1 MLVVTIPHPGVLTKR
16 TIDNHP
22 KAAHGLPFPL
32 EPNMKSMNLFAQ
44 IAKIDESKHEVW
56 GVATAEVVDKEGEI
70 FDYDSSKP
78 YFKNW
83 SDEISKATDGKSLG
97 NVREMHVPSAVGKL
111 VAIAFDDDM
120 KQIRV
125 GACIVDGVAW
135 QKCILGV
142 YTGFSIGGAYV
153 KSWKDGEFVRFTANP
168 IEISVVDNPCVP
180 GAHFTAVK
188 ADGTC
193 EVRKFTHTS
202 GGTDP
207 ALKIG
212 ARHSKATTAHLEAIK
227 SCMDKMAENHEEVAT
242 HMDALLDTDAAAAT
256 TRSASAHMKKIPGDP
271 RSGVKTG
278 DQSTMLEANDKA
290 QLEKARAG
298 SASALAKLAEM
309 EQEVAGL
316 RSEME
321 SNNQEI
327 QRSLSNLLSLIE
339 KFVSPQQFTGRVA
352 RTGVPTQTVTKEDD
366 ARPALA
372 KSAGE
377 PSVHELLKRTLQQPQ
392 PASVYLR

>member
-1 MLVVTIPHPGVLTKR
+1 
-16 TIDNHP
+16 
-22 KAAHGLPFPL
+22 
-32 EPNMKSMNLFAQ
+32 MKQSVNLFAQ

-56 GVATAEVVDKEGEI
+56 GIATAEVVDKEGEI
-70 FDYDSSKP
+70 FDYESSKP
-78 YFKNW
+78 YFKRW
-83 SDEISKATDGKSLG
+83 SDEIAKATDGKSLG

-111 VAIAFDDDM
+111 VAIDFDDQL
-120 KQIRV
+120 KQVRV
-125 GACIVDGVAW
+125 GARIVDGAAW
-135 QKCILGV
+135 QKCTLGV

-153 KSWKDGEFVRFTANP
+153 KTWKDGEFVRFTANP
-168 IEISVVDNPCVP
+168 VEISVVDNPCVP

-193 EVRKFTHTS
+193 EVRKFKA
-202 GGTDP
+202 DR

-212 ARHSKATTAHLEAIK
+212 ARHSKETRAHLHAIRNCLQKLAQSHQEAA
-227 SCMDKMAENHEEVAT
+227 MHL
-242 HMDALLDTDAAAAT
+242 DALLEKDDADGAAMSV
-256 TRSASAHMKKIPGDP
+256 SANMKKSPEDSRPGTKI
-271 RSGVKTG
+271 GE
-278 DQSTMLEANDKA
+278 QNTMLDANDKS
-290 QLEKARAG
+290 QLEKAHAN

-327 QRSLSNLLSLIE
+327 QQSLSNLLSLVE
-339 KFVSPQQFTGRVA
+339 KLLASQEPGGRVA

-377 PSVHELLKRTLQQPQ
+377 PSVHELLKRTLQKPQ

>member
-1 MLVVTIPHPGVLTKR
+1 
-16 TIDNHP
+16 
-22 KAAHGLPFPL
+22 
-32 EPNMKSMNLFAQ
+32 MKSMNLFAQ

-56 GVATAEVVDKEGEI
+56 GIATAEVVDKEGEI
-70 FDYDSSKP
+70 FDYQSSKP
-78 YFKNW
+78 YFKSW

-97 NVREMHVPSAVGKL
+97 NVREMHEPSAVGKL
-111 VAIAFDDDM
+111 VAIAFDDDL
-120 KQIRV
+120 KQIRI
-125 GACIVDGVAW
+125 GACIVDSVAW
-135 QKCILGV
+135 QKCMLGV

-168 IEISVVDNPCVP
+168 VEISVVDNPCVP

-188 ADGTC
+188 ADGSC
-193 EVRKFTHTS
+193 EVRKFS
-202 GGTDP
+202 RKDAVSEQ

-212 ARHSKATTAHLEAIK
+212 ARHSKATRAHLDAIK
-227 SCMDKMAENHEEVAT
+227 ACMAKMAQSHQEAET
-242 HMDALLDTDAAAAT
+242 HMDALLEDDAAGNAG
-256 TRSASAHMKKIPGDP
+256 RSASAQMTKIPDGS

-278 DQSTMLEANDKA
+278 DQNMLESNDKA
-290 QLEKARAG
+290 QLEKARAS

-327 QRSLSNLLSLIE
+327 QRSLSNLLSLVE
-339 KFVSPQQFTGRVA
+339 KLVSPQESVGRVA
-352 RTGVPTQTVTKEDD
+352 RTGVPAHTITKEDD

-377 PSVHELLKRTLQQPQ
+377 PSVHELLKKTLQKPQ

>member
-1 MLVVTIPHPGVLTKR
+1 
-16 TIDNHP
+16 
-22 KAAHGLPFPL
+22 
-32 EPNMKSMNLFAQ
+32 MKSMNIFAQ

-56 GVATAEVVDKEGEI
+56 GVATAEIVDKEGEI
-70 FDYDSSKP
+70 FDYQSSKP
-78 YFKNW
+78 YFKSW
-83 SDEISKATDGKSLG
+83 SDEIAKATDGKSLG
-97 NVREMHVPSAVGKL
+97 NVREMHEPSAVGKL
-111 VAIAFDDDM
+111 VAIAFDDDL

-125 GACIVDGVAW
+125 GARIVDSVAW
-135 QKCILGV
+135 QKCMLGV
-142 YTGFSIGGAYV
+142 YTGFSIGGKYENA
-153 KSWKDGEFVRFTANP
+153 WKDGEYVRFTANP
-168 IEISVVDNPCVP
+168 VEISVVDNPCVP

-193 EVRKFTHTS
+193 EVRKFTRA
-202 GGTDP
+202 GGTDQ

-212 ARHSKATTAHLEAIK
+212 ARHSKSTLAHLGAIK
-227 SCMDKMAENHEEVAT
+227 VCMDRMAENHEEAAA
-242 HMDALLDTDAAAAT
+242 HMDALLDTDDAT
-256 TRSASAHMKKIPGDP
+256 AVERSVSAGMKKIPGDS
-271 RSGVKTG
+271 RFGVKTG

-290 QLEKARAG
+290 QLEKARAS

-327 QRSLSNLLSLIE
+327 QRSLSNLLSLVE
-339 KFVSPQQFTGRVA
+339 KFVSPQESSARVA
-352 RTGVPTQTVTKEDD
+352 RTGVPTHTVTKEDD

-372 KSAGE
+372 KSAVE
-377 PSVHELLKRTLQQPQ
+377 PSIHELLKKTLQKPQ

>member
-1 MLVVTIPHPGVLTKR
+1 MRVVVRSHQGVLARQSRQQIRDLVLHHHPGSPR
-16 TIDNHP
+16 
-22 KAAHGLPFPL
+22 AAFSFGA
-32 EPNMKSMNLFAQ
+32 NMKSMNIFAQ

-56 GVATAEVVDKEGEI
+56 GIATAEIVDKEGEI
-70 FDYDSSKP
+70 FDYESSKP
-78 YFKNW
+78 YFKSW
-83 SDEISKATDGKSLG
+83 SDEISKATAGKSLG
-97 NVREMHVPSAVGKL
+97 NVREMHEPSAVGKL
-111 VAIAFDDDM
+111 VAIAFDDDV

-125 GACIVDGVAW
+125 GARIVDSVAW
-135 QKCILGV
+135 QKCMLGV

-153 KSWKDGEFVRFTANP
+153 KAWKDGEYVRFTASP
-168 IEISVVDNPCVP
+168 VEISVVDNPCVP

-193 EVRKFTHTS
+193 EVRKFS
-202 GGTDP
+202 P
-207 ALKIG
+207 
-212 ARHSKATTAHLEAIK
+212 
-227 SCMDKMAENHEEVAT
+227 
-242 HMDALLDTDAAAAT
+242 
-256 TRSASAHMKKIPGDP
+256 SASEMKKIPGDP
-271 RSGVKTG
+271 RSGVNTG

-290 QLEKARAG
+290 QLEKARA
-298 SASALAKLAEM
+298 STASALAKLAEM

-327 QRSLSNLLSLIE
+327 QRSLSNLLSLVE
-339 KFVSPQQFTGRVA
+339 KLVSPQESTGRVA
-352 RTGVPTQTVTKEDD
+352 RTGVPAHTVTKEDD

>member
-1 MLVVTIPHPGVLTKR
+1 
-16 TIDNHP
+16 
-22 KAAHGLPFPL
+22 
-32 EPNMKSMNLFAQ
+32 MKSMNLFAQ

-70 FDYDSSKP
+70 FDYQSSKP
-78 YFKNW
+78 YFKSW
-83 SDEISKATDGKSLG
+83 SDEIAKATDGKSLG
-97 NVREMHVPSAVGKL
+97 NVREMHEPSAVGKL
-111 VAIAFDDDM
+111 VAIAFDDDL
-120 KQIRV
+120 KQIRI
-125 GACIVDGVAW
+125 GARIVDDVAW
-135 QKCILGV
+135 QKCMLGV

-153 KSWKDGEFVRFTANP
+153 KAWKDGEYVRFTANP
-168 IEISVVDNPCVP
+168 VEISVVDNPCVP

-193 EVRKFTHTS
+193 EVRKFS
-202 GGTDP
+202 RKD
-207 ALKIG
+207 AVMDQAFKVG
-212 ARHSKATTAHLEAIK
+212 ARHSKATRAHLDAIK
-227 SCMDKMAENHEEVAT
+227 ACMDKMAQSHQEAET
-242 HMDALLDTDAAAAT
+242 HMDALLDDGAADDAARA
-256 TRSASAHMKKIPGDP
+256 ASAGMKKIPDGS

-278 DQSTMLEANDKA
+278 DQNTMLEANDKA
-290 QLEKARAG
+290 QLEKARAS

-327 QRSLSNLLSLIE
+327 QRSLNNLLSLVE
-339 KFVSPQQFTGRVA
+339 KLVSPQDSVGRVA
-352 RTGVPTQTVTKEDD
+352 RAGVPTHTITKEDD

-377 PSVHELLKRTLQQPQ
+377 PSVHELLKKTLQKPQ

>member
-1 MLVVTIPHPGVLTKR
+1 M
-16 TIDNHP
+16 
-22 KAAHGLPFPL
+22 KAL
-32 EPNMKSMNLFAQ
+32 NLFAQ

-70 FDYDSSKP
+70 FDYQSSKP
-78 YFKNW
+78 YFKTW
-83 SDEISKATDGKSLG
+83 SDEIAKATDGKSLG
-97 NVREMHVPSAVGKL
+97 NVREMHEPSAVGKL
-111 VAIAFDDDM
+111 VAISFDDDL

-125 GACIVDGVAW
+125 GARIVDSVAW
-135 QKCILGV
+135 QKCMLGV

-153 KSWKDGEFVRFTANP
+153 QSWKDGEYVRFTANP
-168 IEISVVDNPCVP
+168 VEISVVDNPCVP

-193 EVRKFTHTS
+193 EVRKFTAR
-202 GGTDP
+202 TDQ
-207 ALKIG
+207 AFKIG
-212 ARHSKATTAHLEAIK
+212 ARHSKATRAHLDALK
-227 SCMDKMAENHEEVAT
+227 ACMDKMAQSHQEAET
-242 HMDALLDTDAAAAT
+242 HMDALLDDGSADNTA
-256 TRSASAHMKKIPGDP
+256 RSASAEMKKIPDGP

-278 DQSTMLEANDKA
+278 DQHTMLEANDKA

-327 QRSLSNLLSLIE
+327 QRSLSNLLSLVE
-339 KFVSPQQFTGRVA
+339 KLVSPQESSARVA
-352 RTGVPTQTVTKEDD
+352 RTGLPAHTITKEDD

-377 PSVHELLKRTLQQPQ
+377 PSVHELLKKTLQKPQ

>member
-1 MLVVTIPHPGVLTKR
+1 
-16 TIDNHP
+16 
-22 KAAHGLPFPL
+22 
-32 EPNMKSMNLFAQ
+32 MKSLNLFAQ

-70 FDYDSSKP
+70 FDYQSSKP
-78 YFKNW
+78 YFKTW
-83 SDEISKATDGKSLG
+83 SDEIAKATDGKSLG
-97 NVREMHVPSAVGKL
+97 NVREMHEPSAVGKL
-111 VAIAFDDDM
+111 VAISFDDDL

-125 GACIVDGVAW
+125 GARIVDSVAW
-135 QKCILGV
+135 QKCMLGV

-153 KSWKDGEFVRFTANP
+153 QSWKDGEYVRFTANP
-168 IEISVVDNPCVP
+168 VEISVVDNPCVP

-193 EVRKFTHTS
+193 EVRKFTAR
-202 GGTDP
+202 TDQ
-207 ALKIG
+207 AFKIG
-212 ARHSKATTAHLEAIK
+212 ARHSKATRAHLDALK
-227 SCMDKMAENHEEVAT
+227 ACMDKMAQSHQEAET
-242 HMDALLDTDAAAAT
+242 HMDALLDDGSADNTA
-256 TRSASAHMKKIPGDP
+256 RSASAEMKKIPDGP

-278 DQSTMLEANDKA
+278 DQHTMLEANDKA

-327 QRSLSNLLSLIE
+327 QRSLSNLLSLVE
-339 KFVSPQQFTGRVA
+339 KLVSPQESSARVA
-352 RTGVPTQTVTKEDD
+352 RTGVPTHTITKEDD

-377 PSVHELLKRTLQQPQ
+377 PSVHELLKKTLQKPQ

>member
-1 MLVVTIPHPGVLTKR
+1 
-16 TIDNHP
+16 
-22 KAAHGLPFPL
+22 
-32 EPNMKSMNLFAQ
+32 MKSLNLFAQ

-70 FDYDSSKP
+70 FDYQSSKP

-83 SDEISKATDGKSLG
+83 SDEIAKATDGKSLG
-97 NVREMHVPSAVGKL
+97 NVREMHEPSAVGKL
-111 VAIAFDDDM
+111 VAIAFDDDL

-125 GACIVDGVAW
+125 GARIVDSVAW
-135 QKCILGV
+135 QKCMLGV

-153 KSWKDGEFVRFTANP
+153 KSWKDGEYVRFTANP
-168 IEISVVDNPCVP
+168 VEISVVDNPCMP

-193 EVRKFTHTS
+193 EVRKFTAAA
-202 GGTDP
+202 GTYQ
-207 ALKIG
+207 AFKIG
-212 ARHSKATTAHLEAIK
+212 ARHSKATRAHLDAIK
-227 SCMDKMAENHEEVAT
+227 ASMDKMAQSHQEAEA
-242 HMDALLDTDAAAAT
+242 HMDALLDDGAADNAA
-256 TRSASAHMKKIPGDP
+256 RSASAEMQKIPDGP

-278 DQSTMLEANDKA
+278 DQNTMLEANDKA
-290 QLEKARAG
+290 QLEKARAS
-298 SASALAKLAEM
+298 SASALVKLAEM

-327 QRSLSNLLSLIE
+327 QRSLSNLLSLVE
-339 KFVSPQQFTGRVA
+339 KLVSPQESVGRVA
-352 RTGVPTQTVTKEDD
+352 RTGVPAHTITKEDD

-377 PSVHELLKRTLQQPQ
+377 PSVHELLKKTLQKPQ

>member
-1 MLVVTIPHPGVLTKR
+1 
-16 TIDNHP
+16 
-22 KAAHGLPFPL
+22 
-32 EPNMKSMNLFAQ
+32 MKSLNLFAQ

-70 FDYDSSKP
+70 FDYQSSKP

-83 SDEISKATDGKSLG
+83 SDEIAKATDGKSLG
-97 NVREMHVPSAVGKL
+97 NVREMHEPSAVGKL
-111 VAIAFDDDM
+111 VAIAFDDDL

-125 GACIVDGVAW
+125 GARIVDSVAW
-135 QKCILGV
+135 QKCMLGV

-153 KSWKDGEFVRFTANP
+153 KAWKDGEYVRFTANP
-168 IEISVVDNPCVP
+168 VEISVVDNPCVP

-193 EVRKFTHTS
+193 EVRKFS
-202 GGTDP
+202 SEDASTDQ
-207 ALKIG
+207 AFKIG
-212 ARHSKATTAHLEAIK
+212 ARHSKATRAHLDAIK
-227 SCMDKMAENHEEVAT
+227 ACMDKMAQSHQEAET
-242 HMDALLDTDAAAAT
+242 HMNALLDDDAANSAA
-256 TRSASAHMKKIPGDP
+256 RSASAEMQKIPDGP

-278 DQSTMLEANDKA
+278 DQNTMLEANDKA
-290 QLEKARAG
+290 QLEKARAS

-327 QRSLSNLLSLIE
+327 QRSLSNLLSLVE
-339 KFVSPQQFTGRVA
+339 KLVSPQESVGRVA
-352 RTGVPTQTVTKEDD
+352 RTGVPAHTITKEDD

-377 PSVHELLKRTLQQPQ
+377 PSVHELLKKTLQKPQ

>member
-1 MLVVTIPHPGVLTKR
+1 
-16 TIDNHP
+16 
-22 KAAHGLPFPL
+22 
-32 EPNMKSMNLFAQ
+32 MKSMNLFAQ

-111 VAIAFDDDM
+111 VAIAFDDDL

-125 GACIVDGVAW
+125 GARIVDAVAW
-135 QKCILGV
+135 QKCMLGV

-153 KSWKDGEFVRFTANP
+153 DAWKDGEFVRFTANP
-168 IEISVVDNPCVP
+168 VEISVVDNPCVS

-193 EVRKFTHTS
+193 EVRKFT
-202 GGTDP
+202 P
-207 ALKIG
+207 ADNHVLKID
-212 ARHSKATTAHLEAIK
+212 ARHSKATMAHLDAIK
-227 SCMDKMAENHEEVAT
+227 SCMNKMAQNHKEADT
-242 HMDALLDTDAAAAT
+242 HMDALLDTDNAAT
-256 TRSASAHMKKIPGDP
+256 HAASADTKKIPGDP
-271 RSGVKTG
+271 RSGAKTG

-327 QRSLSNLLSLIE
+327 QRSLSNLLSLVE
-339 KFVSPQQFTGRVA
+339 KLVSPQESSARVA
-352 RTGVPTQTVTKEDD
+352 RTGVPAKTVTKEDD

>member
-1 MLVVTIPHPGVLTKR
+1 
-16 TIDNHP
+16 
-22 KAAHGLPFPL
+22 
-32 EPNMKSMNLFAQ
+32 MKSLNLFAQ

-56 GVATAEVVDKEGEI
+56 GVATAEIVDKEGEI
-70 FDYDSSKP
+70 FDYQSSKP
-78 YFKNW
+78 YFKSW

-97 NVREMHVPSAVGKL
+97 NVREMHEPSAVGKL
-111 VAIAFDDDM
+111 VAIAFDDDL

-125 GACIVDGVAW
+125 GARIVDNVAW
-135 QKCILGV
+135 QKCMLGV

-153 KSWKDGEFVRFTANP
+153 KSWKDGEYVRFTANP
-168 IEISVVDNPCVP
+168 VEISVVDNPCVP

-193 EVRKFTHTS
+193 EVRKFTVAAGAHQVV
-202 GGTDP
+202 
-207 ALKIG
+207 KIG
-212 ARHSKATTAHLEAIK
+212 ARHSKATLAHLDAIK
-227 SCMDKMAENHEEVAT
+227 DCMEKMAQNHEEAAT
-242 HMDALLDTDAAAAT
+242 HVDALLDTDDAAAT
-256 TRSASAHMKKIPGDP
+256 RAAFPGMKKIPGDS
-271 RSGVKTG
+271 RSGAKTG

-298 SASALAKLAEM
+298 SASALAKLVEM

-316 RSEME
+316 RSEIE

-327 QRSLSNLLSLIE
+327 QRSLTNLLSLVE
-339 KFVSPQQFTGRVA
+339 KLVSPQESTGRVA

-377 PSVHELLKRTLQQPQ
+377 PSVHELLKRTLQKPQ

>member
-1 MLVVTIPHPGVLTKR
+1 
-16 TIDNHP
+16 
-22 KAAHGLPFPL
+22 
-32 EPNMKSMNLFAQ
+32 MKSMNLFAQ

-56 GVATAEVVDKEGEI
+56 GIATAEIVDKEGEI
-70 FDYDSSKP
+70 FDYESSKP

-83 SDEISKATDGKSLG
+83 SDEIAKATNGKSLG
-97 NVREMHVPSAVGKL
+97 NVREMHEPSAVGKL
-111 VAIAFDDDM
+111 VAIAFDDDL

-125 GACIVDGVAW
+125 GARIVDGVAW
-135 QKCILGV
+135 QKCMLGV

-153 KSWKDGEFVRFTANP
+153 KAWKDGEYVRFTASP
-168 IEISVVDNPCVP
+168 VEISVVDNPCVP

-193 EVRKFTHTS
+193 EVRKFSRSSARAELAT
-202 GGTDP
+202 
-207 ALKIG
+207 KIG
-212 ARHSKATTAHLEAIK
+212 ARHSKATLAHLNAIK
-227 SCMDKMAENHEEVAT
+227 ACMDKMAQSHDEATT
-242 HMDALLDTDAAAAT
+242 HMDALFDGGDAEGAARA
-256 TRSASAHMKKIPGDP
+256 ASAHMKKIPGDP
-271 RSGVKTG
+271 RFGVKTG

-327 QRSLSNLLSLIE
+327 QRSLSNLLSLVE
-339 KFVSPQQFTGRVA
+339 KFVAPQESTGRVA
-352 RTGVPTQTVTKEDD
+352 RTGVPTHTVTKEDD
-366 ARPALA
+366 ARPSLA

-377 PSVHELLKRTLQQPQ
+377 PTVHELLKRTLQQPQ

>member
-1 MLVVTIPHPGVLTKR
+1 
-16 TIDNHP
+16 
-22 KAAHGLPFPL
+22 
-32 EPNMKSMNLFAQ
+32 MKYMNLFAQ

-56 GVATAEVVDKEGEI
+56 GVATAEIVDKEGEI

-78 YFKNW
+78 YFKRW
-83 SDEISKATDGKSLG
+83 SDEISKATAGKSLG
-97 NVREMHVPSAVGKL
+97 NVREMHEPSAVGKL
-111 VAIAFDDDM
+111 VAIAFDDDL

-125 GACIVDGVAW
+125 GARIVDSVAW
-135 QKCILGV
+135 QKCMLGV

-153 KSWKDGEFVRFTANP
+153 KAWKDGEYVRFTASP
-168 IEISVVDNPCVP
+168 VEISVVDNPCLP

-193 EVRKFTHTS
+193 EVRKFTHS
-202 GGTDP
+202 
-207 ALKIG
+207 
-212 ARHSKATTAHLEAIK
+212 ARRGS
-227 SCMDKMAENHEEVAT
+227 AE
-242 HMDALLDTDAAAAT
+242 
-256 TRSASAHMKKIPGDP
+256 MKKIPGDP

-290 QLEKARAG
+290 QLEKARAS

-327 QRSLSNLLSLIE
+327 QRSLTNLLSLVE
-339 KFVSPQQFTGRVA
+339 KLVSPQESSARVA
-352 RTGVPTQTVTKEDD
+352 RTGVPTRTVTKEDD

-372 KSAGE
+372 KSTGE

>member
-1 MLVVTIPHPGVLTKR
+1 
-16 TIDNHP
+16 
-22 KAAHGLPFPL
+22 
-32 EPNMKSMNLFAQ
+32 MKSMNLFAQ

-56 GVATAEVVDKEGEI
+56 GVATAETVDKEGEI
-70 FDYDSSKP
+70 FDYQSSKP
-78 YFKNW
+78 YFKSW
-83 SDEISKATDGKSLG
+83 SDEIAKATDGKSLG
-97 NVREMHVPSAVGKL
+97 NVREMHEPSAVGKL
-111 VAIAFDDDM
+111 VAIAFDDDL

-125 GACIVDGVAW
+125 GARIVDSVAW
-135 QKCILGV
+135 QKCMLGV
-142 YTGFSIGGAYV
+142 YTGFSIGGKYEDA
-153 KSWKDGEFVRFTANP
+153 WKDGEFVRFTANP
-168 IEISVVDNPCVP
+168 VEISVVDNPCVP

-193 EVRKFTHTS
+193 EVRKF
-202 GGTDP
+202 
-207 ALKIG
+207 
-212 ARHSKATTAHLEAIK
+212 
-227 SCMDKMAENHEEVAT
+227 NHAVQ
-242 HMDALLDTDAAAAT
+242 
-256 TRSASAHMKKIPGDP
+256 SASDKKKIPGDL

-290 QLEKARAG
+290 QLEKARAS

-327 QRSLSNLLSLIE
+327 QRSLTNLLSLVE
-339 KFVSPQQFTGRVA
+339 KLVSPQESTSRVA

-372 KSAGE
+372 KSAGG

>member
-1 MLVVTIPHPGVLTKR
+1 M
-16 TIDNHP
+16 
-22 KAAHGLPFPL
+22 KAL
-32 EPNMKSMNLFAQ
+32 NLFAQ

-56 GVATAEVVDKEGEI
+56 GLATAEIVDKEGEI
-70 FDYDSSKP
+70 FDYQSSKP

-83 SDEISKATDGKSLG
+83 SDEIAKATDGKSLG
-97 NVREMHVPSAVGKL
+97 NVREMHAPSAVGKL

-125 GACIVDGVAW
+125 GARIVDSDAW
-135 QKCILGV
+135 QKCMLGV

-153 KSWKDGEFVRFTANP
+153 NSWKDGEYVRFTANP
-168 IEISVVDNPCVP
+168 VEISVVDNPCVP

-193 EVRKFTHTS
+193 EVRKFTRTAAPGHVTK
-202 GGTDP
+202 
-207 ALKIG
+207 LG
-212 ARHSKATTAHLEAIK
+212 ARHSKETLAHLAAIK
-227 SCMDKMAENHEEVAT
+227 ACMDSMSQSHQEADD
-242 HMDALLDTDAAAAT
+242 HMEALLGPADSDGTKM
-256 TRSASAHMKKIPGDP
+256 SASEEMQKIPGNHN
-271 RSGVKTG
+271 SGRKTG
-278 DQSTMLEANDKA
+278 EQNTMLEANDKA
-290 QLEKARAG
+290 QLEKARAS
-298 SASALAKLAEM
+298 SASALAKLAEV

-327 QRSLSNLLSLIE
+327 QRSLSNLLSLME
-339 KFVSPQQFTGRVA
+339 KFVAPQESGGRVA
-352 RTGVPTQTVTKEDD
+352 RTGVPTHSVTKEDD

-377 PSVHELLKRTLQQPQ
+377 SSVHELLKRTLQKPQ

>member
-1 MLVVTIPHPGVLTKR
+1 
-16 TIDNHP
+16 
-22 KAAHGLPFPL
+22 
-32 EPNMKSMNLFAQ
+32 MKSMNLFAQ

-56 GVATAEVVDKEGEI
+56 GVATAEIVDKEGEI

-111 VAIAFDDDM
+111 VAIAFDDDL

-125 GACIVDGVAW
+125 GARIVDSVAW
-135 QKCILGV
+135 QKCMLGV

-153 KSWKDGEFVRFTANP
+153 DAWKDGEYVRFTANP
-168 IEISVVDNPCVP
+168 VEISVVDNPCVP

-193 EVRKFTHTS
+193 EVRKFTARTHQ
-202 GGTDP
+202 
-207 ALKIG
+207 ALKAG
-212 ARHSKATTAHLEAIK
+212 ARHSKATLAHLDAIK
-227 SCMDKMAENHEEVAT
+227 TCMDKMAQNHEEAAT
-242 HMDALLDTDAAAAT
+242 HMDALLDTGDAAAA
-256 TRSASAHMKKIPGDP
+256 RAASADMKKIPGDS
-271 RSGVKTG
+271 RSGAKTG

-290 QLEKARAG
+290 QLEKARAS

-316 RSEME
+316 RSEIE

-327 QRSLSNLLSLIE
+327 QRSLTNLLSLVE
-339 KFVSPQQFTGRVA
+339 KLVSPQESMGRVA

-372 KSAGE
+372 KSAGD
-377 PSVHELLKRTLQQPQ
+377 PSVHELLKRTLQKPQ
-392 PASVYLR
+392 PASAYLR

>member
-1 MLVVTIPHPGVLTKR
+1 M
-16 TIDNHP
+16 
-22 KAAHGLPFPL
+22 
-32 EPNMKSMNLFAQ
+32 
-44 IAKIDESKHEVW
+44 
-56 GVATAEVVDKEGEI
+56 
-70 FDYDSSKP
+70 
-78 YFKNW
+78 
-83 SDEISKATDGKSLG
+83 
-97 NVREMHVPSAVGKL
+97 
-111 VAIAFDDDM
+111 
-120 KQIRV
+120 
-125 GACIVDGVAW
+125 
-135 QKCILGV
+135 LGV

-153 KSWKDGEFVRFTANP
+153 QSWKDGEYVRFTANP
-168 IEISVVDNPCVP
+168 VEISVVDNPCVP

-193 EVRKFTHTS
+193 EVRKFTAR
-202 GGTDP
+202 TDQ
-207 ALKIG
+207 AFKIG
-212 ARHSKATTAHLEAIK
+212 ARHSKATRAHLDALK
-227 SCMDKMAENHEEVAT
+227 ACMDKMAQSHQEAET
-242 HMDALLDTDAAAAT
+242 HMDALLDDGSADNTA
-256 TRSASAHMKKIPGDP
+256 RSASAEMKKIPDGP

-278 DQSTMLEANDKA
+278 DQHTMLEANDKA

-327 QRSLSNLLSLIE
+327 QRSLSNLLSLVE
-339 KFVSPQQFTGRVA
+339 KLVSPQESSARVA
-352 RTGVPTQTVTKEDD
+352 RTGLPAHTITKEDD

-377 PSVHELLKRTLQQPQ
+377 PSVHELLKKTLQKPQ

>member
-1 MLVVTIPHPGVLTKR
+1 
-16 TIDNHP
+16 
-22 KAAHGLPFPL
+22 
-32 EPNMKSMNLFAQ
+32 MKSMNLFAQ

-56 GVATAEVVDKEGEI
+56 GVATAEIVDKEGEI
-70 FDYDSSKP
+70 FDYQSSKP
-78 YFKNW
+78 YFKSW
-83 SDEISKATDGKSLG
+83 SDEIAKATDGKSLG
-97 NVREMHVPSAVGKL
+97 NVREMHEPSAVGKL
-111 VAIAFDDDM
+111 VAIAFDDDL

-125 GACIVDGVAW
+125 GARIVDSVAW
-135 QKCILGV
+135 QKCMLGV
-142 YTGFSIGGAYV
+142 YTGFSIGGKYEKA
-153 KSWKDGEFVRFTANP
+153 WKDGEYVRFTANP
-168 IEISVVDNPCVP
+168 VEISVVDNPCVP

-193 EVRKFTHTS
+193 EVRKFTRA
-202 GGTDP
+202 DARIDQ

-212 ARHSKATTAHLEAIK
+212 ARHSKATLAHLGAIK
-227 SCMDKMAENHEEVAT
+227 DCMEKMAQNHEEAAT
-242 HMDALLDTDAAAAT
+242 HVDALLDTDDAAAT
-256 TRSASAHMKKIPGDP
+256 RAASPGMKKIPGDS
-271 RSGVKTG
+271 RSGMKTG

-327 QRSLSNLLSLIE
+327 QRSLSNLLSLVE
-339 KFVSPQQFTGRVA
+339 KLVSPQESTGRVA

>member
-1 MLVVTIPHPGVLTKR
+1 
-16 TIDNHP
+16 
-22 KAAHGLPFPL
+22 
-32 EPNMKSMNLFAQ
+32 MKSMNLFAQ

-56 GVATAEVVDKEGEI
+56 GVATAEIVDKEGEI

-78 YFKNW
+78 YFKRW
-83 SDEISKATDGKSLG
+83 SDEISKATAGKSLG
-97 NVREMHVPSAVGKL
+97 NVREMHEPSAVGKL
-111 VAIAFDDDM
+111 VAIAFDDDL

-125 GACIVDGVAW
+125 GARIVDSVAW
-135 QKCILGV
+135 QKCMLGV

-153 KSWKDGEFVRFTANP
+153 KAWKDGEYVRFTASP
-168 IEISVVDNPCVP
+168 VEISVVDNPCLP

-188 ADGTC
+188 ADGTY
-193 EVRKFTHTS
+193 EVRKFSH
-202 GGTDP
+202 
-207 ALKIG
+207 
-212 ARHSKATTAHLEAIK
+212 
-227 SCMDKMAENHEEVAT
+227 V
-242 HMDALLDTDAAAAT
+242 
-256 TRSASAHMKKIPGDP
+256 ASAQTKKIPGDP

-290 QLEKARAG
+290 QLEKARAS

-327 QRSLSNLLSLIE
+327 QRSLTNLLSLVE
-339 KFVSPQQFTGRVA
+339 KLVSPQESTGRVA
-352 RTGVPTQTVTKEDD
+352 RTGVPTHTVTKEDD

>member
-1 MLVVTIPHPGVLTKR
+1 M
-16 TIDNHP
+16 
-22 KAAHGLPFPL
+22 KAL
-32 EPNMKSMNLFAQ
+32 NLFAQ

-70 FDYDSSKP
+70 FDYESSKP

-83 SDEISKATDGKSLG
+83 SDEIAKATEGKSLG

-111 VAIAFDDDM
+111 VAITFDDDL

-125 GACIVDGVAW
+125 GARIVDSVAW
-135 QKCILGV
+135 QKCTLGV

-153 KSWKDGEFVRFTANP
+153 NAWKDGEFVRFTASP
-168 IEISVVDNPCVP
+168 VEISVVDNPCVP

-188 ADGTC
+188 ADGTS
-193 EVRKFTHTS
+193 EVRKFTA
-202 GGTDP
+202 

-212 ARHSKATTAHLEAIK
+212 ARHSKETRAHLNAIK
-227 SCMDKMAENHEEVAT
+227 SCMDQMAQSHDEAAT
-242 HMDALLDTDAAAAT
+242 HMDELLKNDDAGDVAQA
-256 TRSASAHMKKIPGDP
+256 ASAEIKKIPGDR

-290 QLEKARAG
+290 QLEKARAS
-298 SASALAKLAEM
+298 SASALAKLAEV

-327 QRSLSNLLSLIE
+327 QRSLNNLLSLVE
-339 KFVSPQQFTGRVA
+339 KFVAPQESGGRVA
-352 RTGVPTQTVTKEDD
+352 RTGVPTRSVAKEDD

-372 KSAGE
+372 KSADA
-377 PSVHELLKRTLQQPQ
+377 PTVHELLKRTLQKPQ